1 MSRCRFADVVLDP
14 EPSAG
19 EEGVTKLAFRVGLTA
34 CPLSPPFRR
43 GTWLTANVLH
53 AAGCRVHSH
62 HQMPQSTVTR
72 LFRKKDLVDQIFKF
86 VASEVRVRTDLSSDS
101 LMSS

>member
-34 CPLSPPFRR
+34 YPLPPPFRR

-53 AAGCRVHSH
+53 AAGCRVHS
-62 HQMPQSTVTR
+62 P
-72 LFRKKDLVDQIFKF
+72 
-86 VASEVRVRTDLSSDS
+86 SSDAAKHCHAPLS
-101 LMSS
+101 QEGPCRPNFQVRG